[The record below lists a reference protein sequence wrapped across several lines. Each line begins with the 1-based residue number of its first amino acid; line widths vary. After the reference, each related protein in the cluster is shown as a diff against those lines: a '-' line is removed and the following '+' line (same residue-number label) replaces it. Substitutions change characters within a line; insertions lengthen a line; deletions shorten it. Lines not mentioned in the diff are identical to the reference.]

1 MNKAIVSGRLTGAP
15 ELRYTQRGT
24 AVCSFRIAVDD
35 GYGENKKTN
44 FIPVIVW
51 DKQGEACGN
60 NLIKGQ
66 SVIVDGRIQVRQY
79 EVNDQKRTATEVVAQ
94 HVEFGAK
101 PRGAQGQQGCQQE
114 EPKQQK
120 ERYEQQKWEFRGT
133 PFPDEDI
140 PF

>member
-51 DKQGEACGN
+51 DKQAEACGN

-79 EVNDQKRTATEVVAQ
+79 EVNDQKRTSTEVVAQ

-101 PRGAQGQQGCQQE
+101 PRGAQGQQGG
-114 EPKQQK
+114 KQGK
-120 ERYEQQKWEFRGT
+120 PEQQGWEFRGD
-133 PFPDEDI
+133 PFPDEEI